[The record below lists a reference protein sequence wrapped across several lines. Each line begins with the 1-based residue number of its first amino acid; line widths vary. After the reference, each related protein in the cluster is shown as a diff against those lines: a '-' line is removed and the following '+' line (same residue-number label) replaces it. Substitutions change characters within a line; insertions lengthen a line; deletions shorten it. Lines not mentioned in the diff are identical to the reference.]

1 MIRFTDK
8 ALSQIQKAL
17 SRRGAGLGIRIG
29 VKTTGCSGLAY
40 ELQFTDTMLPEDY
53 VQYHDKFALTV
64 DPKSLP
70 FVDGMTVDYS
80 QKGLN
85 TGFDFINPLETGRCG
100 CGESF
105 RV

>member
-1 MIRFTDK
+1 MIILTEK
-8 ALSQIQKAL
+8 AYSQIKRAL
-17 SRRGAGLGIRIG
+17 ARRGAGSGIRVG
-29 VKTTGCSGLAY
+29 VNTTGCSGLAY
-40 ELQFTDTMLPEDY
+40 QLTYSDTMLPEDH
-53 VQYHDKFALTV
+53 VQYHDGFYV
-64 DPKSLP
+64 VIDPKSIP
-70 FVDGMTVDYS
+70 FINGMTIDYS